1 MNHRTKIT
9 LATLAMT
16 LLSPSLHAQTM
27 KTEVNKVLNDWALP
41 IAMLILV
48 IGAIVGVVQN
58 FDKIVDKDG
67 NGTRKEGFINLALIM
82 GFVILGIA
90 LIGAIA
96 RLVGG
101 MTLAV

>member
-101 MTLAV
+101 MSLSV

>member
-27 KTEVNKVLNDWALP
+27 KTEVNKVLNEWALP

-101 MTLAV
+101 MSLSV